1 VCQVDKEQIQSTK
14 INNTFLFN
22 GIIYRNS
29 YEKEED
35 NREMYLTKQMKGCGS
50 KANEVDGSESELE
63 SRNRKRIFF
72 RDFDMKDCSK

>member
-22 GIIYRNS
+22 GIIIYRNS
-29 YEKEED
+29 YEKEEE

-50 KANEVDGSESELE
+50 KANEVAGSESELQ
-63 SRNRKRIFF
+63 SRNINNFF
-72 RDFDMKDCSK
+72 